1 MSLGDGGTEK
11 SERRTGK
18 AGRMKVMKDT
28 QGKGSK
34 SNVTLTKGEKKITE
48 QNGERKKRNL
58 NFKIDQKS

>member
-48 QNGERKKRNL
+48 
-58 NFKIDQKS
+58 